1 MINKGKFRTNQI
13 ITNIVIEK
21 EKRAGAGERKREC
34 VRKRIKFYGGN
45 VEYRKC
51 KKEAYKRIFDR

>member
-21 EKRAGAGERKREC
+21 EKRADAGEKERMCEK
-34 VRKRIKFYGGN
+34 KNKILWG
-45 VEYRKC
+45 KC
-51 KKEAYKRIFDR
+51 

>member
-1 MINKGKFRTNQI
+1 ML
-13 ITNIVIEK
+13 EK
-21 EKRAGAGERKREC
+21 KREC